1 MVGVINPPANGGQ
14 TLDQFK
20 AAAAKVGTTVAPP
33 SVQGGVL
40 AGASASSSAS
50 ASVSGSTGTGSAAS
64 PTPTNAAMGLLE
76 RGNIGTMLA
85 AVGIAGLA
93 AVLGGFLA

>member
-20 AAAAKVGTTVAPP
+20 AAAANVGTTVAPP
-33 SVQGGVL
+33 TVQGGVL
-40 AGASASSSAS
+40 AGASASAS
-50 ASVSGSTGTGSAAS
+50 ASVSGSTGTGSAPS
-64 PTPTNAAMGLLE
+64 STPKSGAMGLLE

-93 AVLGGFLA
+93 AVLGGLLA